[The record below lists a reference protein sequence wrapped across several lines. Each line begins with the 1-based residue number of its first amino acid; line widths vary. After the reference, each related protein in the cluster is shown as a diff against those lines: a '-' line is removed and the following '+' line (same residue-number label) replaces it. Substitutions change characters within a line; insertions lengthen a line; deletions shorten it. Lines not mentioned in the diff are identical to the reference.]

1 MIVICEKCKARY
13 KLADK
18 AGSPSIFR
26 VNCPKCSHVFTV
38 RSSGNVKAQ
47 PSQPGKSN
55 QPAKMEKTAPPRRE
69 TLVKPDKGKII
80 AVCNRKGGVAKTS
93 TVLNLG
99 VSLAMLDKRVLVVD
113 FDTQANLSIIL
124 GLMPNREK
132 SFYDLVHVPGT
143 KYTDVIKKTKYKNL
157 WVLPSNSK
165 MTLLA
170 KKNINSHDFVRILRS
185 KLELIRNSIDYI
197 LIDTPPSIEFF
208 TLNALV
214 ASDFVIIPT
223 QCEYLSVHGVAHI
236 EEAIKVIGKMKERP
250 IDYGIL
256 FTMFNED
263 NLSAKVIHKKIN
275 DKYGDKVFRTHIE
288 YDVKL
293 QESQVMNAAIVIY
306 DENCPSAR
314 QYSQLAKEISAP
326 SLEILSASVG

>member
-1 MIVICEKCKARY
+1 MI
-13 KLADK
+13 
-18 AGSPSIFR
+18 
-26 VNCPKCSHVFTV
+26 
-38 RSSGNVKAQ
+38 RSTDDVQKKQTRQPVKSGKPQ
-47 PSQPGKSN
+47 
-55 QPAKMEKTAPPRRE
+55 KTAPSRQK
-69 TLVKPDKGKII
+69 TVVTADKGKII
-80 AVCNRKGGVAKTS
+80 AICNRKGGVAKTS

-124 GLMPNREK
+124 GLTNREK
-132 SFYDLVHVPGT
+132 SFYDLAHVSGT

-165 MTLLA
+165 MALLA
-170 KKNINSHDFVRILRS
+170 KKNINRRDFVQILRS
-185 KLELIRNSIDYI
+185 KLELIRSNIDYI
-197 LIDTPPSIEFF
+197 LIDTPPSIEFY
-208 TLNALV
+208 TLNALM

-256 FTMFNED
+256 FTMFND
-263 NLSAKVIHKKIN
+263 KNLSAKVIYKKIN

-293 QESQVMNAAIVIY
+293 QESQVMNSAVVIY
-306 DENCPSAR
+306 DENSSSAR

-326 SLEILSASVG
+326 RLEILSANVG